1 MRKRDTSKKRESILD
16 AAEQAFID
24 EGYDNASM
32 DRIAEIAGA
41 SKRTVYNHFPSK
53 EELFQHV
60 LNRMMAL
67 SIEKKKIRYD
77 PKKSLE
83 DQLGGFADAKM
94 EISRNQAWLGMWR
107 VALGVFINNPDLV
120 REAVMRAEDREDYL
134 ATWLAA
140 AHQDGRLRVPDPE
153 LAAQAFWA
161 MMSGA
166 FFWPALFMGPMDA
179 EASKPMKNELI
190 DMFLAQ
196 YGKEKSPP

>member
-16 AAEQAFID
+16 AAQQAFID

-60 LNRMMAL
+60 LNRMLAE

-77 PKKSLE
+77 KNKNLE
-83 DQLGGFADAKM
+83 EQLGSFAEAKM
-94 EISRNQAWLGMWR
+94 EISKNPTWLGMWR

-134 ATWLAA
+134 ATWLRTADE
-140 AHQDGRLRVPDPE
+140 DGRLRVPDPV

-161 MMSGA
+161 IMSGA

-179 EASKPMKNELI
+179 VASEPMKKELI
-190 DMFLAQ
+190 ETFLAR
-196 YGKEKSPP
+196 YGREKSPP